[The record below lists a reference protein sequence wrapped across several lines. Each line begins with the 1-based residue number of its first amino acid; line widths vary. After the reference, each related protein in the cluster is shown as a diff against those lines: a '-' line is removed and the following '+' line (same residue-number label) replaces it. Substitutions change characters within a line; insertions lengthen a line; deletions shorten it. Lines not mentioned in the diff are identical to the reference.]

1 MAIGFIHIFGRVHH
15 LAANKRRNLMIF
27 VKQKLVHIYLL
38 VLLLTPAFM
47 PAIGAGTVQTIAH
60 SDQRF
65 TAALSID
72 AADTPP
78 MGLDC
83 NGGGSQSGCGGG

>member
-27 VKQKLVHIYLL
+27 IKQKLVHIYLL
-38 VLLLTPAFM
+38 VLLLAPAFM
-47 PAIGAGTVQTIAH
+47 PAIGARTVQAIAH
-60 SDQRF
+60 SDQQY
-65 TAALSID
+65 TAALSINT
-72 AADTPP
+72 ADTPP
-78 MGLDC
+78 IVLDC